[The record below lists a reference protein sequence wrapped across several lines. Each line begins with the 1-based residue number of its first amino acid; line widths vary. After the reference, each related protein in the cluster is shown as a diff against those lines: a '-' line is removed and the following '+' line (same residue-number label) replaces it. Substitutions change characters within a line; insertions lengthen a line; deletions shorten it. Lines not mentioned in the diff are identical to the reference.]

1 MQENFWVFRL
11 VLKDRFKGLAGLGK
25 IVSDLMDISYLS
37 PNVGRGERFRRLSEN
52 VFKAL
57 WLEEVECGRYG
68 NRLRKLLLLF
78 VYDTKSKVDFG
89 TFAIIWIDV
98 EHIRERFLGM
108 IE

>member
-1 MQENFWVFRL
+1 MQENFWVIRL
-11 VLKDRFKGLAGLGK
+11 VLKDSFKGLACLGK
-25 IVSDLMDISYLS
+25 IVGDLMDISDLG
-37 PNVGRGERFRRLSEN
+37 PNVGRGERFWRLSKN

-57 WLEEVECGRYG
+57 WLEEIDCGRYG
-68 NRLRKLLLLF
+68 NRLRKFLLLF